1 MLNIKR
7 IVGACLVCISA
18 LGAHAQNVPD
28 TLNANQRRMFEA
40 LDSATNSSELSE
52 NEDVTVYRHLPKS
65 YRYRVQLADK
75 KQNRFSVKHPEAF
88 LSAKALARRS
98 RYGLKIDAYDLPVS
112 DAYVNGLRNLGLR
125 IHNMSKWNNTVVVE
139 TADTTLMQ
147 RVRQLAYVKGVR
159 CVWESPDSLP
169 VAKVVARESEVTNK
183 RDTTLADYYGYAAAQ
198 VKMLGVDQ
206 MHQQGY
212 NGNGVTIGVIDG
224 GFHNADLM
232 AGIDQTHILGT
243 RNFVQPAKSVYEEQS
258 HGMMV
263 LSCIGAN
270 EPHYL
275 VGTAPCATFYLLQS
289 EDEATEQLVEE
300 DNWCAALEYADS
312 LGCDMVSS
320 SLGYYQFDHKYMNHH
335 YYELDGQTAVN
346 SRSASL
352 AASRGILLVN
362 SAGNSGSGV
371 WKKIGFP
378 ADACHIITAGAVNTD
393 SINTPFSSIGNTADG
408 RVKPDL
414 MAVGLNS
421 MVYDIDGTVVGVN
434 GTSFS
439 CPTLCGAA
447 ACLVQAFPNVRPAT
461 IIKAL
466 QQSADNAAHPD
477 NINGY
482 GIPNVVKAAEWLR
495 NAGVK

>member
-1 MLNIKR
+1 M
-7 IVGACLVCISA
+7 
-18 LGAHAQNVPD
+18 
-28 TLNANQRRMFEA
+28 
-40 LDSATNSSELSE
+40 
-52 NEDVTVYRHLPKS
+52 
-65 YRYRVQLADK
+65 
-75 KQNRFSVKHPEAF
+75 
-88 LSAKALARRS
+88 
-98 RYGLKIDAYDLPVS
+98 S

-147 RVRQLAYVKGVR
+147 RVRRLAYVKSVR

-378 ADACHIITAGAVNTD
+378 ADACHIITAGAVETD

-466 QQSADNAAHPD
+466 QQSANNAAHPD